1 MWSKNKQ
8 QNLPQHVAIIL
19 DGNGRWAQLQG
30 KTRALGHQA
39 GAQNIRRIVQA
50 AKEMGIKTLTLY
62 AFSTEN
68 WKRNAL
74 EVKLLMSLFAK
85 YLREYAEE
93 LRKENIRSYIVG
105 DKSKLS
111 AALQKDIEY
120 FEQET
125 AAGTAMVLNVAINY
139 GGRDEILKAV
149 RQILADGRKESDV
162 DEKEFSKYL
171 YPSAAQDVD
180 LLIRTGGDY
189 RISNFLLWQISYA
202 ELYFT
207 PVLWPDFSPHDL
219 VEAVRSFQ
227 NRERRYGG
235 IINEG

>member
-1 MWSKNKQ
+1 MWSNNKNN
-8 QNLPQHVAIIL
+8 NLPQHVAIIL

-30 KTRALGHQA
+30 KTRAWGHQA

-50 AKEMGIKTLTLY
+50 AKEMGIQVLTLY

-93 LRKENIRSYIVG
+93 LQKENIRSYIVG

-111 AALQKDIEY
+111 SALQKDIRY
-120 FEQET
+120 FEEKT
-125 AAGTAMVLNVAINY
+125 AAGSEMVLNVAINY

-149 RQILADGRKESDV
+149 QHMIKDDIKADAV
-162 DEKEFSKYL
+162 DENKFAQYL
-171 YPSAAQDVD
+171 YPSVTQDVD
-180 LLIRTGGDY
+180 LLIRTGGDF

-207 PVLWPDFSPHDL
+207 PVLWPDFSPSDL
-219 VEAVRSFQ
+219 AKAVHAFQ

-235 IINEG
+235 IVNEE